1 MVYNVHRT
9 KGKGIQTMWKFR
21 NLSGTVMYETKTALE
36 MFDYLWE
43 MEEPVNCW
51 HYVEGPRGE
60 ILQTINMVRA
70 AAASGQ

>member
-1 MVYNVHRT
+1 
-9 KGKGIQTMWKFR
+9 
-21 NLSGTVMYETKTALE
+21 